1 MSQQQTQSAPHASGS
16 QVVEIR
22 DVATTK
28 APLDCLGVDDLARRT
43 PRDLSHDL
51 RTPLTALRL
60 HLEEALMYP
69 EDLDPSVT
77 LRAAMRYVMALER
90 NVTDF
95 LSSSSRGCGAQV
107 PSQEDGCPGG
117 HGRAL
122 DLGADGDGAA
132 RLDT

>member
-1 MSQQQTQSAPHASGS
+1 M
-16 QVVEIR
+16 VESR

-28 APLDCLGVDDLARRT
+28 APLDCLGADDLARRT

-77 LRAAMRYVMALER
+77 RYDKLATHYRAV
-90 NVTDF
+90 VTIAS
-95 LSSSSRGCGAQV
+95 LILNHNPQNT
-107 PSQEDGCPGG
+107 P
-117 HGRAL
+117 
-122 DLGADGDGAA
+122 
-132 RLDT
+132 